1 MGNIDRRIL
10 YLISFIVMALPLWM
24 PSGLPIAKNPR
35 SLDVYNKIET
45 LPQTDKQGLIL
56 FCANF
61 SPDTKG
67 ESVPQA
73 TVLLKHMLRAGK
85 KFAIW
90 TFNPTSAAGQ
100 EMVNDT
106 AKQIAA
112 DLRKEGIV
120 REYGK
125 DWVNLGFRAA
135 GAPIMIGISKN
146 IPGFFKRDAYGT
158 PLDRLPVMNGIRTA
172 HDLGLVIDVSPSG
185 TYGVLIAAMTGK
197 YDVPLALAP
206 TSVMVPDTYPY
217 LKSGQVLGELRGVLG
232 AAEYEDLLGQ
242 PALGTREMTSIAAL
256 DAYII
261 LLIIIGN
268 VAYFKSRKTG
278 GSHTS

>member
-24 PSGLPIAKNPR
+24 PKGLPIAKNPR
-35 SLDVYNKIET
+35 SLDVYNKIQN
-45 LPQTDKQGLIL
+45 LPQTDRHGLIL

-73 TVLLKHMLRAGK
+73 TVLLKHMMRAGK

-90 TFNPTSAAGQ
+90 TFNPSSAAGQ
-100 EMVNDT
+100 EMVNNT

-158 PLDRLPVMNGIRTA
+158 PLSKLPVMDGINTA

-185 TYGVLIAAMTGK
+185 TYNVLIAAMTGK

-232 AAEYEDLLGQ
+232 AAEYESLIGQ

-261 LLIIIGN
+261 VLIIIGN
-268 VAYFKSRKTG
+268 IAYFQSRKSR
-278 GSHTS
+278 GSHA

>member
-10 YLISFIVMALPLWM
+10 YLISFIVMAAPLFM
-24 PSGLPIAKNPR
+24 TFPLPIAKNAR
-35 SLDVYNKIET
+35 SLDVYNRIEA
-45 LPQTDKQGLIL
+45 LDQTDGKGLVL

-73 TVLLKHMLRAGK
+73 KVLLKHLLRSGK

-90 TFNPTSAAGQ
+90 TFNSSSAPGQ
-100 EMVNDT
+100 EMVNNT
-106 AKQIAA
+106 CKEIAA
-112 DLRKEGIV
+112 DLRKEGII

-125 DWVNLGFRAA
+125 DWINLGFRAA

-146 IPGFFKRDAYGT
+146 IPGFFKTDAYNT
-158 PLDRLPVMNGIRTA
+158 PLAKLPIMGRVKTA

-185 TYGVLIAAMTGK
+185 TYAVLIAAMTGK
-197 YDVPLALAP
+197 YDVPLVLAP

-217 LKSGQVLGELRGVLG
+217 LASGQVKGELRGVLG
-232 AAEYEDLLGQ
+232 AAEYEDLIGE
-242 PALGTREMTSIAAL
+242 PDMGTREMTSIAAL

-261 LLIIIGN
+261 ILIIIGN
-268 VAYFKSRKTG
+268 IAYFRGRKAEG
-278 GSHTS
+278 ALR

>member
-10 YLISFIVMALPLWM
+10 YLFSFIVMALPLFL
-24 PSGLPIAKNPR
+24 PKGLPIAKNPR
-35 SLDVYNKIET
+35 SLDVYNKIQN
-45 LPQTDKQGLIL
+45 LDQSNGKDIIL

-73 TVLLKHMLRAGK
+73 TVLLKHMLRSGK

-90 TFNPTSAAGQ
+90 TFNGTSAPGQ
-100 EMVNDT
+100 EMANDVS
-106 AKQIAA
+106 KQIAA

-135 GAPIMIGISKN
+135 GAPIMTGISKD
-146 IPGFFKRDAYGT
+146 IPGFFKTDAYGT
-158 PLDRLPVMNGIRTA
+158 PLSKLPVMRTTKRA
-172 HDLGLVIDVSPSG
+172 QDLGLVIDVSPSG
-185 TYGVLIAAMTGK
+185 TYAILIAAMTGK
-197 YDVPLALAP
+197 YHVPLALAP
-206 TSVMVPDTYPY
+206 TSVMVPDTYPF
-217 LKSGQVLGELRGVLG
+217 LKSGQVIGELRGVLG
-232 AAEYEDLLGQ
+232 AAEYEDLIGEH
-242 PALGTREMTSIAAL
+242 ALGTREMTSIAAL

-268 VAYFKSRKTG
+268 IAYFRSRRTG
-278 GSHTS
+278 AQR

>member
-10 YLISFIVMALPLWM
+10 YLISFVVMALPLFL
-24 PSGLPIAKNPR
+24 PKGLPVAKNKR

-45 LPQTDKQGLIL
+45 LQQPDGKGLIL

-67 ESVPQA
+67 ESVPQS
-73 TVLLKHMLRAGK
+73 TVLLRHMLRAGK

-100 EMVNDT
+100 EMVNNT
-106 AKQIAA
+106 AKQIAEE
-112 DLRKEGIV
+112 LRAQGIE

-158 PLDRLPVMNGIRTA
+158 PLADLPIMADIKNA

-185 TYGVLIAAMTGK
+185 TYAVLIAAMTGK

-217 LKSGQVLGELRGVLG
+217 LKSGQVIGELRGVLG
-232 AAEYEDLLGQ
+232 AAEYESLMKRPD
-242 PALGTREMTSIAAL
+242 LGTREMTSIAAL

-268 VAYFKSRKTG
+268 IAYFKSRRNG
-278 GSHTS
+278 EARHG

>member
-10 YLISFIVMALPLWM
+10 YLISFIVMAAPLFM
-24 PSGLPIAKNPR
+24 NKGLPIAKNPR

-45 LPQTDKQGLIL
+45 LQQSDGKGLIL

-73 TVLLKHMLRAGK
+73 TVLLKHMLRSGK

-100 EMVNDT
+100 EMVNNT

-112 DLRKEGIV
+112 NLREEGII

-135 GAPIMIGISKN
+135 GAPIVIGISKN
-146 IPGFFKRDAYGT
+146 IPGFFNTDAYGT
-158 PLDRLPVMNGIRTA
+158 PLARLPVMSGVKTA

-217 LKSGQVLGELRGVLG
+217 LKSGQVIGELRGVLG
-232 AAEYEDLLGQ
+232 AAEYEDLIGEH
-242 PALGTREMTSIAAL
+242 ALGTREMTSIAAL

-268 VAYFKSRKTG
+268 IAYFRSRRTG
-278 GSHTS
+278 GAHSS